1 MKRPK
6 ARSLILLAA
15 MVLFSC
21 APSTDN
27 KPEPYISG
35 PIPNS
40 FVCDG
45 LRYEMERDSK
55 VSIDDLGSFF
65 GYLINE
71 RDLSHWRAYDNDPS
85 IHYAL
90 ESRNELYRRDCPGEN
105 LIDRYE
111 LFIVSESD
119 CLALTWSAFIFAYI
133 PIEE

>member
-1 MKRPK
+1 MQRLKIH
-6 ARSLILLAA
+6 SSILLFTLT
-15 MVLFSC
+15 LFSC
-21 APSTDN
+21 TPSADN

-35 PIPNS
+35 SIPSS

-45 LRYEMERDSK
+45 LNYEMERDCKIS
-55 VSIDDLGSFF
+55 VDDLGSLF

-71 RDLSHWRAYDNDPS
+71 RDLTRWQAYDNNPS